1 MEHRDPALLDER
13 YRNELLKLR
22 SALHDRIT
30 GLPAY
35 PLLFDNLR
43 TALDARR
50 HLGVLHVDVANLDL
64 VESLY
69 GWQIFDRVLARI
81 AEVLRRLPGEVLP
94 PATLLAVNGVAG
106 DRFVLFV
113 PETAS
118 GAEVHPADLSRM
130 GASAR
135 GRLEQAFDDEEWAGL
150 SPRLVFRVGHALL
163 SENPFYR
170 FERRV
175 HAAVEEART
184 LNERRWRR
192 AEATRGAELRR
203 IIREAEVSTVFQPV
217 VNLGTGAIVGY
228 EALARGPK
236 DSGFEM
242 PAAMFALSS
251 RLGVAADL
259 DRLCRHSA
267 LEGSGAMAGEDR
279 GKIFLNVLPGS
290 LSDPE
295 WYEDSFTGLL
305 TASSL
310 SPGDLVLEVSE
321 RGVDPDACGLEA
333 TLDSLR
339 KRGFGIALD
348 DVGTGYASLA
358 TIDRMRPDYLKLDMS
373 LVRGVHENLIKQ
385 ELLSSL
391 VHIGTRIGAAVVAEG
406 IESEGEAAAIRAA
419 GAPLGQGYLFAE
431 PAAPGTPRA
440 DAHPGRSGS

>member
-1 MEHRDPALLDER
+1 MEPREPALLDER
-13 YRNELLKLR
+13 YRNEFLKLR

-35 PLLFDNLR
+35 ALLFDRLR

-50 HLGVLHVDVANLDL
+50 QVGVLHVDVANLDL

-69 GWQIFDRVLARI
+69 GWQTFDRVLARI
-81 AEVLRRLPGEVLP
+81 ADVLRSLPGEILP
-94 PATLLAVNGVAG
+94 AATSIAVNGVAG

-118 GAEVHPADLSRM
+118 GAEVLPADLSRM

-135 GRLEQAFDDEEWAGL
+135 QRLEQAFDDEDWAGL

-203 IIREAEVSTVFQPV
+203 IIRDAEVSTVFQPV
-217 VNLGTGAIVGY
+217 VDLGTGEIVGH

-242 PAAMFALSS
+242 PAAMFAMSS

-267 LEGSGAMAGEDR
+267 LSGSGAMAGGDR

-295 WYEDSFTGLL
+295 WFEDSFTGLL
-305 TASSL
+305 AASSL
-310 SPGDLVLEVSE
+310 CPRDLVLELSE
-321 RGVDPDACGLEA
+321 RGMDQEPRGLGEA
-333 TLDSLR
+333 LESFR

-348 DVGTGYASLA
+348 DVGTGYASFA
-358 TIDRMRPDYLKLDMS
+358 TIERVRPDYLKVDVS

-391 VHIGTRIGAAVVAEG
+391 VHIGSRIGAAVVAEG
-406 IESEGEAAAIRAA
+406 IESEDEAATIRAA
-419 GAPLGQGYLFAE
+419 GAPLGQGYLFAQ
-431 PAAPGTPRA
+431 PSAPGAPRA
-440 DAHPGRSGS
+440 EARSGGAGA